1 MNMRMVGLIGTL
13 SLLVLEMLYISEH
26 WLSPTW
32 QGLYKPISLLEL
44 LREWFVYMLLFSGL
58 TVLLQKVLDSACWTI
73 CF

>member
-1 MNMRMVGLIGTL
+1 MRMVGLIGTL
-13 SLLVLEMLYISEH
+13 SLLVLGMLYISER